1 MVASLSS
8 LQAILK
14 ERHKVDPNQARG
26 FRQELADPIKGKD
39 AFKKYRN
46 AAKRKLKKGK
56 K

>member
-1 MVASLSS
+1 MVASLNS

-14 ERHKVDPNQARG
+14 ERHLDPNQARG